1 MPWMPDRMPSLP
13 NGLANGQKKVAVVS
27 RQRKV
32 DIKST
37 ENRILSSA
45 EHLNEIL
52 SLISLLNVLYS
63 HMREM
68 LTLQDK
74 DDAIV
79 IESASSLIRIFKR
92 LRRQGKLTA
101 SDSTTPDSPQVQI
114 VTWLYERYVDLTHN
128 LLNLLE
134 TDKADL
140 QVIVLSQ
147 WS

>member
-13 NGLANGQKKVAVVS
+13 NGLANGQKKAAVVS

-37 ENRILSSA
+37 ENRILSST

-52 SLISLLNVLYS
+52 GLISLLNVLYS
-63 HMREM
+63 HMRDM
-68 LTLQDK
+68 LSLQDK
-74 DDAIV
+74 VDAIV

-92 LRRQGKLTA
+92 LRRQGKLTT
-101 SDSTTPDSPQVQI
+101 SDSSAPDSPQVQI
-114 VTWLYERYVDLTHN
+114 VNWLNERYVDLAHN

-134 TDKADL
+134 TDKANL
-140 QVIVLSQ
+140 QVPVFNQS
-147 WS
+147 S